1 MTTDR
6 RPKDEASA
14 VVSCRPRRQ
23 PWSRRRAQ
31 STRSKKIVDEQRTIR
46 QRTQFGKY

>member
-23 PWSRRRAQ
+23 PWSRRRA
-31 STRSKKIVDEQRTIR
+31 SINEQQKNRRRATHD
-46 QRTQFGKY
+46 